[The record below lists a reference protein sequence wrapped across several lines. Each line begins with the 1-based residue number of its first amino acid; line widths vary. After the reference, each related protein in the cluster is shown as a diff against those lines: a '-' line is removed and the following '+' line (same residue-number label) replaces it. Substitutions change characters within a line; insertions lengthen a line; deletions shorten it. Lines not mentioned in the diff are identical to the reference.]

1 MFVYMYVLDHN
12 IKCICYYES
21 WANQLAA
28 HWFVCVLVSEEVDEL
43 GGYLVNAYFCLLESK
58 TAAGLTATYGIYCLL
73 WASHCF
79 KSFTCKIM

>member
-28 HWFVCVLVSEEVDEL
+28 HWFVCVLVSEEVEEL
-43 GGYLVNAYFCLLESK
+43 
-58 TAAGLTATYGIYCLL
+58 
-73 WASHCF
+73 
-79 KSFTCKIM
+79 